1 MLRPDGCPYSF
12 KLASSLPGARAE
24 SDPTAPFPISWKNVL
39 CLAVTLRY
47 AKWVPLA
54 PELLAPAG
62 DWECVRAAVA
72 NGADAV
78 FFGLPRF
85 NARLRADNFT
95 ESDLPAVVDFLHAHR
110 KKAYVTLNTLIFTR
124 ELPDL
129 EDYLLRLQDAGVDAM
144 IVQDL
149 GVARLA
155 RTVAPD
161 VEVHASTQMTI
172 TSPEGARFAAS
183 LGVTRIVLAR
193 ELSLR
198 EMAKFRDPSIPPLEV
213 FVHGALCV
221 AYSGQCLTS
230 ESLGQRSANRGECAQ
245 ACRLPYQLIVDGVL
259 RDLGDKKYLL
269 SPQDLAAVEH
279 IPDLIRLGVASFKI
293 EGRLKSP
300 EYVAAVCQ
308 VYRKA
313 IDGTLVDPESNMP
326 LDAAD
331 RYKLEMTFSRGLY
344 RGWMQGVH
352 HQELVHARFGKK
364 RGAFVG
370 FVEKSGPDCL
380 TLQALHCPLQ
390 PGDGLVI
397 DTGDNTEHEQGG
409 RLYELRGTR
418 LYFEHGK
425 IRFADVPA
433 GARVWKTDDPKLN
446 KALRQSFARQ
456 PSPPARRVDLEVS
469 GTLGGPMVLSGGG
482 AEARS
487 ALPLQAALKRPLT
500 TELLRQQ
507 LGRLGGSGWELG
519 ELRNRLAPGLMLP
532 LSELNRLRREWVGR
546 LPSSPGPAARRRPG
560 NRALH
565 AALTQISLKNEGP
578 RATDLSLHVLCRT
591 LEQMETAIRLGAS
604 SVYLDF
610 EDIRRFKDAIAH
622 ARSLGPTPIFLATPR
637 IQKAGEEG
645 FFRLI
650 EHARPDGVLV
660 RNIGGIEWFRERGIP
675 FVADFSLNVA
685 NPLTAA
691 LLMEQR
697 PQRLTVS
704 YDLNAEQVADLLASA
719 PPRWFEITLHQH
731 MPMFHMEHCVFAA
744 FLSHGKD
751 YTDCGRPCEKHR
763 VHLRDRVGME
773 HPLKAD
779 VGCRNTLYHGKAQS
793 GAFYAQQFMDAG
805 VRHFRLELL
814 DEDAASVE
822 RIAHS
827 YRALLQGKV
836 TPERLTSDLQAV
848 CQLGVTSGTLTTLS

>member
-1 MLRPDGCPYSF
+1 MPAAKILLRVS
-12 KLASSLPGARAE
+12 
-24 SDPTAPFPISWKNVL
+24 AP
-39 CLAVTLRY
+39 LRY
-47 AKWVPLA
+47 SAPMSSR

-62 DWECVRAAVA
+62 DWDCVRAAVA

-95 ESDLPAVVDFLHAHR
+95 EADLPAVVDFLHAHG
-110 KKAYVTLNTLIFTR
+110 KQAYVTLNTLVFTH

-129 EDYLLRLQDAGVDAM
+129 EDYLLRLQDSGVDAI

-172 TSPEGARFAAS
+172 TSPEGARFAAA

-198 EMAKFRDPSIPPLEV
+198 EMAKFRDPAIPPLEV

-245 ACRLPYQLIVDGVL
+245 ACRLPYQLIVDGAV

-269 SPQDLAAVEH
+269 SPQDLAATAH

-300 EYVAAVCQ
+300 EYVAAICQ
-308 VYRKA
+308 VYRRA
-313 IDGTLVDPESNMP
+313 IDAALAAPDTRPP
-326 LDAAD
+326 LAAAD
-331 RYKLEMTFSRGLY
+331 RYQLEMAFSRGLY
-344 RGWMQGVH
+344 HGWMEGVH

-364 RGAFVG
+364 RGAFAG
-370 FVEKSGPDCL
+370 FVSQVGPDWL
-380 TLQALHCPLQ
+380 AIAHPEAEIH
-390 PGDGLVI
+390 PGDGLAI
-397 DTGDNTEHEQGG
+397 DTGGDTEHEQGG
-409 RLYELRGTR
+409 RVYQIEGGRIR
-418 LYFEHGK
+418 FEHGK
-425 IRFADVPA
+425 IRFAAVPV
-433 GARVWKTDDPKLN
+433 GARVWKTDDPQLN
-446 KALRQSFARQ
+446 KALRQTFTRDL
-456 PSPPARRVDLEVS
+456 PPPPRRADLEVS
-469 GTLGGPMVLSGGG
+469 GQAGGPLVLSGGG
-482 AEARS
+482 VQVRS
-487 ALPLQAALKRPLT
+487 ASPLQPAHKHPLT
-500 TELLRQQ
+500 DEMLRSQ
-507 LGRLGGSGWELG
+507 LGRLGGTGWELG
-519 ELRNRLAPGLMLP
+519 ELRNRLAPGLILP
-532 LSELNRLRREWVGR
+532 LSELNRLRRAWVER
-546 LPSSPGPAARRRPG
+546 LPPPGAAAHPRRPG
-560 NRALH
+560 RRALVSTL
-565 AALTQISLKNEGP
+565 AGISSKDQGP
-578 RATDLSLHVLCRT
+578 RTKDSQPHLHLLCRT
-591 LEQMETAIRLGAS
+591 LEQMEAALRLGTPA
-604 SVYLDF
+604 VYLDF
-610 EDIRRFKDAIAH
+610 EDIRRFKDAA
-622 ARSLGPTPIFLATPR
+622 ARARALGPARIYLATPR

-650 EHARPDGVLV
+650 ENARPDGVLV
-660 RNIGGIEWFRERGIP
+660 RNIGGLEWFRERGIP

-691 LLMEQR
+691 LLMEHG

-704 YDLNAEQVADLLASA
+704 YDLNAEQVDALLAAA
-719 PPRWFEITLHQH
+719 PAHWFEITLHQH

-744 FLSHGKD
+744 FLSKGKD
-751 YTDCGRPCEKHR
+751 YTDCGRPCEKHQVR
-763 VHLRDRVGME
+763 LRDRVGLE

-793 GAFYAQQFMDAG
+793 GAFFARQFLDAG
-805 VRHFRLELL
+805 VQNFRIELL
-814 DEDAASVE
+814 DEDAAGVE
-822 RIAHS
+822 RILCG
-827 YRALLQGKV
+827 YRALLAGQA
-836 TPERLTSDLQAV
+836 TPAQLTASLQAAS
-848 CQLGVTSGTLTTLS
+848 QLGVTSGTLTVLA

>member
-1 MLRPDGCPYSF
+1 M
-12 KLASSLPGARAE
+12 
-24 SDPTAPFPISWKNVL
+24 PT
-39 CLAVTLRY
+39 R
-47 AKWVPLA
+47 

-95 ESDLPAVVDFLHAHR
+95 EADLPGVVGFLHTHG
-110 KKAYVTLNTLIFTR
+110 KKAYVTLNTLVFTR

-129 EDYLLRLQDAGVDAM
+129 EDYLLRLQEAGVDAI

-155 RTVAPD
+155 RAVAPD

-172 TSPEGARFAAS
+172 TSPEGAKFAAA

-198 EMAKFRDPSIPPLEV
+198 EMAKFRDPAIPPLEV

-245 ACRLPYQLIVDGVL
+245 ACRLPYQMVVDGAV

-279 IPDLIRLGVASFKI
+279 IPELIRLHVASFKI

-300 EYVAAVCQ
+300 EYVAAICQ

-313 IDGTLVDPESNMP
+313 IDAALVDPASTPP
-326 LDAAD
+326 LDEGD
-331 RYKLEMTFSRGLY
+331 RYKLEMAFSRGLY
-344 RGWMQGVH
+344 HGWMQGVQ

-370 FVEKSGPDCL
+370 FVEQAGPDCL
-380 TLQALHCPLQ
+380 KLKTLDCPLQ

-397 DTGDNTEHEQGG
+397 DTGGDTEHEQGG
-409 RLYELRGTR
+409 RLYEIRGSR

-425 IRFADVPA
+425 IRFGEVPA
-433 GARVWKTDDPKLN
+433 GARVWKTDDPQLN
-446 KALRQSFARQ
+446 KALRQTFAREL
-456 PSPPARRVDLEVS
+456 PPPARRVDAEVS
-469 GTLGGPMVLSGGG
+469 GACGGPLVLRGGG
-482 AEARS
+482 AEVRS
-487 ALPLQAALKRPLT
+487 AVPLQAALKRPLT
-500 TELLRQQ
+500 TETLREQ
-507 LGRLGGSGWELG
+507 LGRLGGTGWELG
-519 ELRNRLAPGLMLP
+519 ALANHLEPGLILP
-532 LSELNRLRREWVGR
+532 VSELNRLRREWVER
-546 LPSSPGPAARRRPG
+546 LPLPVSGSDPRRGGQRALASTLAGISSKDQPSLQSLGLRGPASSPPAGSVNQGPAFAPMLGTSPCGFAPTSRPG
-560 NRALH
+560 KPG
-565 AALTQISLKNEGP
+565 TQD
-578 RATDLSLHVLCRT
+578 AHLHVLCRT
-591 LEQMETAIRLGAS
+591 AEQLETAVRLGVPT
-604 SVYLDF
+604 VYLDF
-610 EDIRRFKDAIAH
+610 EDIRRFRDAVEA
-622 ARSLGPTPIFLATPR
+622 ARGWGGSKIYLATPR

-650 EHARPDGVLV
+650 ENARPDGVLA
-660 RNIGGIEWFRERGIP
+660 RNLGGLEWFRERGIP
-675 FVADFSLNVA
+675 FVGDFSLNVA

-691 LLMEQR
+691 LLMEHG
-697 PQRLTVS
+697 PQRLTVA
-704 YDLNAEQVADLLASA
+704 YDLNAEQVADLLAAA
-719 PPRWFEITLHQH
+719 PARWFELTIHQH

-744 FLSHGKD
+744 FLSKGKD

-763 VHLRDRVGME
+763 VTLRDRVGME

-779 VGCRNTLYHGKAQS
+779 VGCRNTLYHGMAQS
-793 GAFYAQQFMDAG
+793 GALYLESFLAAG
-805 VRHFRLELL
+805 VRDFRIELL
-814 DEDAASVE
+814 DEDAARTGAVIRGYRDLFE
-822 RIAHS
+822 GRISGGNLVA
-827 YRALLQGKV
+827 
-836 TPERLTSDLQAV
+836 DLQAAS
-848 CQLGVTSGTLTTLS
+848 QLGVTSGTLTVLG

>member
-1 MLRPDGCPYSF
+1 MSTR
-12 KLASSLPGARAE
+12 
-24 SDPTAPFPISWKNVL
+24 
-39 CLAVTLRY
+39 
-47 AKWVPLA
+47 

-62 DWECVRAAVA
+62 DWDCVRAAVA

-95 ESDLPAVVDFLHAHR
+95 EADLGAVVDFLHRHG

-129 EDYLLRLQDAGVDAM
+129 EDYLLRLQEAGVDAI

-155 RTVAPD
+155 RAVAPD

-172 TSPEGARFAAS
+172 TSPEGAKFAAA

-198 EMAKFRDPSIPPLEV
+198 EMAKFRDPAIPPLEV

-245 ACRLPYQLIVDGVL
+245 ACRLPYQMVVDGAV

-279 IPDLIRLGVASFKI
+279 IPELIRLRVASFKI

-313 IDGTLVDPESNMP
+313 IDAALADPEHDPSLAP
-326 LDAAD
+326 SD
-331 RYKLEMTFSRGLY
+331 RYQLEMAFSRGLY
-344 RGWMQGVH
+344 RGWMQGVQ

-370 FVEKSGPDCL
+370 WVEQAGPDSL
-380 TLQALHCPLQ
+380 KLKSLNCPLR

-397 DTGDNTEHEQGG
+397 DTGEDTEHEQGG
-409 RLYELRGTR
+409 RLYEIRGSR
-418 LYFEHGK
+418 LYFENGK
-425 IRFADVPA
+425 IRFDAVPV
-433 GARVWKTDDPKLN
+433 GARVWKTDDPQLN
-446 KALRQSFARQ
+446 KALRQTFAREL
-456 PSPPARRVDLEVS
+456 PPPARRIDAEVS
-469 GTLGGPMVLSGGG
+469 GACGEPLVLRGGG
-482 AEARS
+482 VEVRS
-487 ALPLQAALKRPLT
+487 ALPLQRAHKRPLT
-500 TELLRQQ
+500 TETLREQ
-507 LGRLGGSGWELG
+507 LGRLGGTGWELG
-519 ELRNRLAPGLMLP
+519 ELSNHLEPGLILP
-532 LSELNRLRREWVGR
+532 VSKLNRLRREWVQR
-546 LPSSPGPAARRRPG
+546 LPVPGTGPGPRRPG
-560 NRALH
+560 QRALASVL
-565 AALTQISLKNEGP
+565 AAIASQDRPALESEKSLV
-578 RATDLSLHVLCRT
+578 ATRRPSQSGTKDAQLSVLCRT
-591 LEQMETAIRLGAS
+591 PEQLEAAVRLGVPT
-604 SVYLDF
+604 VYLDF
-610 EDIRRFKDAIAH
+610 EDIRRYRDAVAS
-622 ARSLGPTPIFLATPR
+622 ARGWGGSKIYLATPR

-650 EHARPDGVLV
+650 ENARPDGVLA
-660 RNIGGIEWFRERGIP
+660 RNLGALEWFRERAIP
-675 FVADFSLNVA
+675 FVGDFSLNVA

-691 LLMEQR
+691 LLMEHG
-697 PQRLTVS
+697 PERLTVS
-704 YDLNAEQVADLLASA
+704 YDLNAEQVVDLLSA
-719 PPRWFEITLHQH
+719 APARWFELTIHQH

-744 FLSHGKD
+744 FLSKGKD
-751 YTDCGRPCEKHR
+751 YTDCGRPCEKHQVR
-763 VHLRDRVGME
+763 LRDRVGME

-793 GAFYAQQFMDAG
+793 GAQYLERFLAAG
-805 VRHFRLELL
+805 ARHFRIELL
-814 DEDAASVE
+814 EEDAAQTRKVIRGYQDLLAG
-822 RIAHS
+822 RISAGN
-827 YRALLQGKV
+827 LLAN
-836 TPERLTSDLQAV
+836 LQAAS
-848 CQLGVTSGTLTTLS
+848 QLGVTSGTLTVLG

>member
-1 MLRPDGCPYSF
+1 MDFR
-12 KLASSLPGARAE
+12 
-24 SDPTAPFPISWKNVL
+24 
-39 CLAVTLRY
+39 
-47 AKWVPLA
+47 

-85 NARLRADNFT
+85 NARIRADNFT
-95 ESDLPAVVDFLHAHR
+95 EDDLAAVVTFLHAHG
-110 KKAYVTLNTLIFTR
+110 KKAYVTLNTLVFTR

-129 EDYLLRLQDAGVDAM
+129 EDYLIKLQDAGVDAI

-161 VEVHASTQMTI
+161 VAVHASTQMTI
-172 TSPEGARFAAS
+172 TSPGGAKFAAS

-198 EMAKFRDPSIPPLEV
+198 EMAKFSDPACPPLEV

-245 ACRLPYQLIVDGVL
+245 ACRLPYQLIVDGIP

-279 IPDLIRLGVASFKI
+279 IPELIRLRVASFKI

-313 IDGTLVDPESNMP
+313 ID
-326 LDAAD
+326 AALAATEAVAGPGGAGGSEGSQSD
-331 RYKLEMTFSRGLY
+331 RYQLEMAFSRGLFS
-344 RGWMQGVH
+344 GWMEGVN

-364 RGAFVG
+364 RGALVG
-370 FVEKSGPDCL
+370 FVESVSTDFLKL
-380 TLQALHCPLQ
+380 KTLHCPLQ

-397 DTGDNTEHEQGG
+397 DTGEDTEHEQGG
-409 RLYELRGTR
+409 RVYEVRGTQ

-425 IRFADVPA
+425 IRFTDVPV
-433 GARVWKTDDPKLN
+433 GARVWKTDDPKLD
-446 KALRQSFARQ
+446 KALRQTFTRDLPP
-456 PSPPARRVDLEVS
+456 PSRRIDIELS
-469 GTLGGPMVLSGGG
+469 GKLGEPLVLRGGG

-500 TELLRQQ
+500 DEVLREQ
-507 LGRLGGSGWELG
+507 LGRLGGTGWELG
-519 ELRNRLAPGLMLP
+519 QLHNHLEPGLILP
-532 LSELNRLRREWVGR
+532 VSELNRLRREWVECLNPPTDEGAKR
-546 LPSSPGPAARRRPG
+546 SPGQRVLAQ
-560 NRALH
+560 ALKSVG
-565 AALTQISLKNEGP
+565 AKDQGP
-578 RATDLSLHVLCRT
+578 TTHDLRLHVLCRT
-591 LEQMETAIRLGAS
+591 MEQLEAAHHAGAA

-610 EDIRRFKDAIAH
+610 EDIRRYADAVTQ
-622 ARSLGPTPIFLATPR
+622 ARAWGKNIPLYLATPR

-645 FFRLI
+645 FFRLL
-650 EHARPDGVLV
+650 ESARPDGVLV
-660 RNIGGIEWFRERGIP
+660 RNIGGLEWFRERGIP
-675 FVADFSLNVA
+675 FVGDFSLNVA

-691 LLMEQR
+691 LLMELH

-704 YDLNAEQVADLLASA
+704 YDLNADQVRDLLAAA
-719 PPRWFEITLHQH
+719 PPHWFEITLHQH

-744 FLSHGKD
+744 FLSKGKD
-751 YTDCGRPCEKHR
+751 FTDCGRPCEKHDVR
-763 VHLRDRVGME
+763 LRDRVGMS

-793 GAFYAQQFMDAG
+793 GALYGDAFQAQG
-805 VRHFRLELL
+805 VRDFRIELL
-814 DEDAASVE
+814 DEDTVKTTA
-822 RIAHS
+822 I
-827 YRALLQGKV
+827 LQGYKQLLAGTI
-836 TPERLTSDLQAV
+836 TPDDLLADLHAV
-848 CQLGVTSGTLTTLS
+848 SQLGVTSGTLTVLHG